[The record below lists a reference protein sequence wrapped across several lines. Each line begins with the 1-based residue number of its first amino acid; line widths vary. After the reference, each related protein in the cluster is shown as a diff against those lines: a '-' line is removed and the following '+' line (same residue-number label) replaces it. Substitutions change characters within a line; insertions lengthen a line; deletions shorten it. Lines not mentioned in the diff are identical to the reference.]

1 MTSGTSAKSET
12 AIRTPATPS
21 LDGNAVKTGTG
32 REWIGVPPEGTLP
45 PFAMPPRHAGLS
57 ASQTVAARAAQPQSA
72 DAETVP
78 PQWSQP
84 GLGGG
89 ITDDHARP
97 LPSEAAWEWKPT
109 KTAIPGVDGGD
120 PFSSNGV
127 RDSSSANGP
136 MITLAAKTTAAAE
149 TLPAVSSS
157 TTPHVRIGTFDEQG
171 APTVDVGQEGRSV
184 PQTSESPPGV
194 GRSSR
199 PSTPASAPVI
209 SRDSVLVEAL
219 ATNRSSPTV
228 PPDASSPTVSSVP
241 FQTASVAR
249 PMGVATTT
257 DLTPSAY
264 LGAPINANRGR
275 DGLPTGNPES
285 AVMALSPRRPPAM
298 LSESPSDRVTSIGS
312 TGTERTDDSA
322 GPRTSP
328 TYHTQQ
334 VTAAT
339 PASPQAVPSRT
350 TPATPPEASTDGP
363 RAAPQPVS
371 SEPAPVPPFRADTA
385 AGRGHALRIA
395 RSQGRTTTSEASV
408 DDQANTEDTQG
419 GNTTVQPSAGT
430 QTPKP
435 LDAALF
441 GTPTTQG
448 SVSAY
453 HPVADVK
460 VVTDV
465 NPPPSP
471 GVTPSDG
478 TARIRE
484 AMASVANQAVIRG
497 ASTGTVDVPELGR
510 VAVHARSE
518 AGAIDV
524 SVTVAHSA
532 AQQVLQAHAAGI
544 VGDLRHA
551 ALPISRMS
559 VEQSSTSGSAFG
571 STTSQG
577 DRQAFSNQTPQRERP
592 ATVLAEE
599 QPLPIATMP
608 GRVRIVL

>member
-1 MTSGTSAKSET
+1 
-12 AIRTPATPS
+12 
-21 LDGNAVKTGTG
+21 
-32 REWIGVPPEGTLP
+32 
-45 PFAMPPRHAGLS
+45 
-57 ASQTVAARAAQPQSA
+57 
-72 DAETVP
+72 
-78 PQWSQP
+78 
-84 GLGGG
+84 
-89 ITDDHARP
+89 
-97 LPSEAAWEWKPT
+97 
-109 KTAIPGVDGGD
+109 
-120 PFSSNGV
+120 
-127 RDSSSANGP
+127 
-136 MITLAAKTTAAAE
+136 
-149 TLPAVSSS
+149 
-157 TTPHVRIGTFDEQG
+157 
-171 APTVDVGQEGRSV
+171 
-184 PQTSESPPGV
+184 
-194 GRSSR
+194 
-199 PSTPASAPVI
+199 
-209 SRDSVLVEAL
+209 
-219 ATNRSSPTV
+219 
-228 PPDASSPTVSSVP
+228 
-241 FQTASVAR
+241 
-249 PMGVATTT
+249 
-257 DLTPSAY
+257 
-264 LGAPINANRGR
+264 
-275 DGLPTGNPES
+275 
-285 AVMALSPRRPPAM
+285 
-298 LSESPSDRVTSIGS
+298 
-312 TGTERTDDSA
+312 
-322 GPRTSP
+322 
-328 TYHTQQ
+328 
-334 VTAAT
+334 
-339 PASPQAVPSRT
+339 
-350 TPATPPEASTDGP
+350 
-363 RAAPQPVS
+363 
-371 SEPAPVPPFRADTA
+371 
-385 AGRGHALRIA
+385 
-395 RSQGRTTTSEASV
+395 V